1 VDLLLRVKLSKI
13 VEIKWQGRGGQGVVL
28 ANQLLGMALFEEGKN
43 IQTFPDFGPERT
55 GGPVRGYTRFSEGPI
70 DIHSFIYEPDIL
82 AVIDPY
88 FVEDPSVYVGL
99 KAEGVAV
106 VNSSKNPSNLQRRLG
121 VKVKTFGV
129 VDAAKVS
136 KEVFGNY
143 VFNTPVLGGL
153 VRLTGVVKLE
163 TLERLFINRFPGR
176 VGELN
181 VKVLRRGYEEVM
193 T

>member
-1 VDLLLRVKLSKI
+1 MRLKMTGAGKI

-28 ANQLLGMALFEEGKN
+28 ANQLIGMALFEEGKH

-55 GGPVRGYTRFSEGPI
+55 GGPVRGYTRFSEEPI
-70 DIHSFIYEPDIL
+70 DVHSFVYEPDIL

-88 FVEDPSVYVGL
+88 FAEDPNVYVGV
-99 KAEGVAV
+99 KPTSIVV
-106 VNSSKNPSNLQRRLG
+106 VNSAKKPQDLIRKIG
-121 VKVKTFGV
+121 IKVEKFGV
-129 VDAAKVS
+129 VNALKIS
-136 KEVFGNY
+136 KEIFGTY

-153 VRLTGVVKLE
+153 VKLTGIVKLE
-163 TLERLFINRFPGR
+163 TLEKLIMSRFPGK

-181 VKVLRRGYEEVM
+181 VQALRRGFEEVV

>member
-1 VDLLLRVKLSKI
+1 
-13 VEIKWQGRGGQGVVL
+13 
-28 ANQLLGMALFEEGKN
+28 MALFEEGKN

>member
-1 VDLLLRVKLSKI
+1 MQKI

-28 ANQLLGMALFEEGKN
+28 ANQLLGTALFEEGKH

-55 GGPVRGYTRFSEGPI
+55 GGSVRGYTRFSEEPI
-70 DIHSFIYEPDIL
+70 DVHSFVYEPDIL
-82 AVIDPY
+82 VVIDPY
-88 FVEDPSVYVGL
+88 FVEDPSTYVGL
-99 KAEGVAV
+99 KPSSIVV
-106 VNSSKNPSNLQRRLG
+106 VNSSKSPSDLQRKLG
-121 VKVKTFGV
+121 VKVATFGA
-129 VDAAKVS
+129 VDAAKIS

-153 VRLTGVVKLE
+153 VKLTSIVKLD
-163 TLERLFINRFPGR
+163 TLERILRNRFPGR

-181 VKVLRRGYEEVM
+181 TQALRRGYEEVV

>member
-1 VDLLLRVKLSKI
+1 MVKAGKI
-13 VEIKWQGRGGQGVVL
+13 IEIRWQGRGGQGVVL
-28 ANQLLGMALFEEGKN
+28 ANQLLGTALFEEGKN

-55 GGPVRGYTRFSEGPI
+55 GGPVRGYTRFSEEPI
-70 DIHSFIYEPDIL
+70 EVHSSVYEPDIL

-99 KAEGVAV
+99 KPNGVAV
-106 VNSSKNPSNLQRRLG
+106 VNSSKNPSDLRRKLG
-121 VKVKTFGV
+121 VNVETFSV
-129 VDAAKVS
+129 VDAAKIS

-153 VRLTGVVKLE
+153 VRLTGIVKLE
-163 TLERLFINRFPGR
+163 TLERLFTSRFPGK

-181 VKVLRRGYEEVM
+181 VKMLKRGYEEVAVG
-193 T
+193 